1 LSLVCAVVLMT
12 SENLN
17 RRSVVAAAITASFM
31 ILILGLTYRV
41 LAARLLTPVSN
52 SPIDPNAL
60 EGFPMQIGDWTG
72 EDVPLDEAEVILD
85 KICAEAS
92 INRRY
97 SRDNGKGFV
106 SLFIAASGTI
116 AGTMVGHAPEV
127 CNVLSG
133 YSLVDQRF
141 VELPIGD
148 GTKLACK
155 IVQFS
160 RDAQLECKEKTV
172 LYYYMA
178 DGQCYGDRSA
188 LRSKVR
194 RGPSMV
200 HCVAQVQIAA
210 QAEGTLTTDSTVR
223 IVSNF
228 AVDSASLIA
237 DLFEHIQRDQSV
249 DSASVLKEGG
259 SR

>member
-1 LSLVCAVVLMT
+1 MKA
-12 SENLN
+12 NDPN
-17 RRSVVAAAITASFM
+17 RRPAVVAAVAASFM
-31 ILILGLTYRV
+31 VLILGLTYRV
-41 LAARLLTPVSN
+41 LSARLSAPLSKTRL
-52 SPIDPNAL
+52 DPAAL
-60 EGFPMQIGDWTG
+60 QRFHMQIGDWTG
-72 EDVPLDEAEVILD
+72 EDVQLDEAEVILD

-97 SRDNGKGFV
+97 SRDNGKESV

-116 AGTMVGHAPEV
+116 ASTMVGHAPEV

-141 VELPIGD
+141 AELPTGD

-155 IVQFS
+155 IVQFYS
-160 RDAQLECKEKTV
+160 DAQLECRKKTV

-178 DGQCYGDRSA
+178 DGQCYGNRSQ
-188 LRSKVR
+188 LRYRVL
-194 RGPSMV
+194 RGSNMV
-200 HCVAQVQIAA
+200 NCVAQVQIAA

-223 IVSNF
+223 IVSDF

-237 DLFEHIQRDQSV
+237 DLLEHIQKDQSV